1 MKKVVLATREES
13 TPSTPT
19 KEVKQEKEEKKGD
32 RKRVRKEKV
41 KEETSWYEMSP
52 VEEHGVL
59 AEMKG
64 RSKEQR
70 VEDNVKLRTAIVANM
85 MRRVT
90 ELAMGMRSRKEDDQD
105 SEFIDRLELQMK
117 TSMDLD
123 EMSHF
128 MEQERK
134 MIGIK
139 EWRLDEVRMKK
150 EFRSWVVKLRSM
162 VAEEQEEETIREL
175 GRDRMYK
182 AQEVEKE
189 VKTEAEFEESSGEEK
204 DWDREVQIDEDHTD
218 GSDKE
223 QCLWEKDH
231 GQPDTDEDDMLSNL
245 RENEVETK
253 KMLVEIC
260 CSEKSRLT
268 DQTRTKG

>member
-70 VEDNVKLRTAIVANM
+70 VEDNVKLRTATVANM

-90 ELAMGMRSRKEDDQD
+90 ELLMEMINRKEDEKD
-105 SEFIDRLELQMK
+105 SEFIDR
-117 TSMDLD
+117 
-123 EMSHF
+123 
-128 MEQERK
+128 
-134 MIGIK
+134 
-139 EWRLDEVRMKK
+139 
-150 EFRSWVVKLRSM
+150 
-162 VAEEQEEETIREL
+162 
-175 GRDRMYK
+175 
-182 AQEVEKE
+182 
-189 VKTEAEFEESSGEEK
+189 
-204 DWDREVQIDEDHTD
+204 
-218 GSDKE
+218 
-223 QCLWEKDH
+223 
-231 GQPDTDEDDMLSNL
+231 
-245 RENEVETK
+245 
-253 KMLVEIC
+253 
-260 CSEKSRLT
+260 
-268 DQTRTKG
+268 